1 MPTPSGLIVL
11 SSFDALTHSGLFTHD
26 KKQRIM
32 KHNKITGSPSTY
44 LPTLVVQVAD
54 MDSIAKQFHLILT
67 EALLK
72 TPAIAIL
79 RAQPPRQS
87 QNHFCRARRYGR
99 IALVKDAP
107 NGEPGSNKM
116 VRKTRW
122 MIVIPYQLAAINGE
136 AGVNSSGN
144 VGVITV
150 ATEGEID
157 KWTRLELTGSLAS
170 GKLVI
175 IRKSFL

>member
-1 MPTPSGLIVL
+1 
-11 SSFDALTHSGLFTHD
+11 
-26 KKQRIM
+26 
-32 KHNKITGSPSTY
+32 
-44 LPTLVVQVAD
+44 
-54 MDSIAKQFHLILT
+54 
-67 EALLK
+67 
-72 TPAIAIL
+72 
-79 RAQPPRQS
+79 
-87 QNHFCRARRYGR
+87 
-99 IALVKDAP
+99 
-107 NGEPGSNKM
+107 M